1 MRGKSQAEERMSH
14 MKRMLMLMVI
24 LTAGLLVP
32 SMRAQEKPS
41 APAPDSAPVV
51 TAYRVQVV
59 ISEYDGATKLSSLPY
74 TIPVAQMG
82 DPGMRDSRGSLRV
95 GIRVPISSSSKTGES
110 VIQYMDVGTNLDVRV
125 KRADSERYGVE
136 LTLDRSWL
144 YVRDQNKEGKAEGR
158 PWVPGDPVPSL
169 SPLDHQ
175 FRANVEFLLHDGRA
189 SETALATDPV
199 TGRVLKVDVLL
210 TVLK

>member
-1 MRGKSQAEERMSH
+1 MTKTR
-14 MKRMLMLMVI
+14 LMIGIMTAVLL
-24 LTAGLLVP
+24 LTPV
-32 SMRAQEKPS
+32 RAQEKPGAPAASDS
-41 APAPDSAPVV
+41 APAA
-51 TAYRVQVV
+51 AAFRIQVV

-82 DPGMRDSRGSLRV
+82 DPGARDSRGSLRV
-95 GIRVPISSSSKTGES
+95 GIRVPVSSSSKTGES
-110 VIQYMDVGTNLDVRV
+110 VINYMDVGTNLDLRV
-125 KRADSERYGVE
+125 KRVDAERYGVE
-136 LTLDRSWL
+136 LTLERSWL
-144 YVRDQNKEGKAEGR
+144 YVRDQNKEGKVEGR
-158 PWVPGDPVPSL
+158 PWIPGDPAPSL

-175 FRANVEFLLHDGRA
+175 FRGNMAFLLRDGRA